1 MAKTPLIHAEGALLI
16 DNLRSRDMMRMCRV
30 GVCAVNLTMH
40 LLRGCPPPFL
50 LFSIGLGALGLLG
63 RRRKK
68 KISAYTKK

>member
-16 DNLRSRDMMRMCRV
+16 DNLRSRDMMRMCR
-30 GVCAVNLTMH
+30 GGMCRKPDDAFATRLPAA
-40 LLRGCPPPFL
+40 LP